1 MQTPTLKS
9 LLTQDPGLPKP
20 YPTSSYWQ
28 TPPHPLSN
36 TQSASLPLKT
46 DVAIIGSGITGLS
59 VLLTLLDEHPDL
71 TITVL
76 EARALCSGATGRNGG
91 QLAANAGEEYLH
103 LVEEFGREGAGEIV
117 RFTFENLRRMRELVR
132 RFAVEESEVQDV
144 VKARAFLEE
153 SGFERFKRSVEAL
166 EGDLPDFKGVYTV
179 LDREVLKREY
189 HLDGAGGALLPAGT
203 IWPYRLVTKI
213 FACLLERYGHRL
225 NIETQTPVTSI
236 ASDATNSSH
245 PYILHTPRGSLRATQ
260 VAHCTN
266 GHAGHLLP
274 GLRGPIYP
282 FKGTMTVQD
291 AGSIMPNRGEDL
303 SWGFHYPVIYDK
315 QSSRY
320 AAGLYYLMQN
330 TKTGYFFFG
339 GEDTQID
346 HCLSADDSEVEEGS
360 IKHLQEK
367 LPHFLGYDGPEQW
380 RLASGWS
387 GIMGFSADGLPVVGR
402 AKSSMAGR
410 HGEGEYVAAAFNGYG
425 MANCLLAG
433 EALAKIMMGK
443 DVSTWLPKAYGI
455 HETRLKEP
463 LTVGHAIKSFEL
475 DP

>member
-1 MQTPTLKS
+1 MQSPALKA

-20 YPTSSYWQ
+20 NPTSSYWQ

-36 TQSASLPLKT
+36 TQSPSLPGKT

-59 VLLTLLDEHPDL
+59 VLITLLDDHPDL

-76 EARALCSGATGRNGG
+76 EARSLCSGATGRNGG

-132 RFAVEESEVQDV
+132 RFAVEESQVQEL
-144 VKARAFLEE
+144 VKVRVFLEE
-153 SGFERFKRSVEAL
+153 RGFERFRRSVEAL
-166 EGDLPDFKGVYTV
+166 ERDLPDFKGVYTV

-203 IWPYRLVTKI
+203 IWPYRLVTEI
-213 FACLLERYGHRL
+213 FACLVEKYGHRL

-236 ASDATNSSH
+236 VSDTTNPSH
-245 PYILHTPRGSLRATQ
+245 PYILHTPRGTLRATQ
-260 VAHCTN
+260 IAHCTN

-274 GLRGPIYP
+274 GLRGPVYP

-291 AGSIMPNRGEDL
+291 AGNIMINRGGDL

-315 QSSRY
+315 ESRRY

-339 GEDTQID
+339 GEDTRID
-346 HCLSADDSEVEEGS
+346 HCLSSDDSQVEEGS
-360 IKHLQEK
+360 IRHLQEK
-367 LPHFLGYDGPEQW
+367 LPQFLGYKGAEQW
-380 RLASGWS
+380 RLAGGWS

-402 AKSSMAGR
+402 VETSMTGR
-410 HGEGEYVAAAFNGYG
+410 QGEGEYVAAAFNGYG

-443 DVSTWLPKAYGI
+443 DTSACLPKAYGI

-463 LTVGHAIKSFEL
+463 LTLDHAIESFEL
-475 DP
+475 NA